1 VVSPGTEVDPA
12 LRQRVVDSMAHLL
25 MRILRRDLPVT
36 EDMKL
41 MDELGLSSSVGLE
54 LLLELEEEL
63 EIQIDVEELDQDEMH
78 TVGDLADYI
87 AGHSIPQ

>member
-1 VVSPGTEVDPA
+1 MISPETEVDPQ
-12 LRQRVVDSMAHLL
+12 LRQRIVDSMAQLL

-41 MDELGLSSSVGLE
+41 MDELGLSSSLGLE

-63 EIQIDVEELDQDEMH
+63 EIQIDVEGLDQDEMH
-78 TVGDLADYI
+78 TVGDLASYI
-87 AGHSIPQ
+87 AGHSILQ